1 MNNLKFKKA
10 QGIYLFLLNTINMTA
25 IVMPWG
31 VCYYKGILHPHLIKH
46 EQVHWEQYK
55 KHGRF
60 LFSILYLIENLRK
73 GYQDNKY
80 EIEARR
86 SER

>member
-1 MNNLKFKKA
+1 
-10 QGIYLFLLNTINMTA
+10 
-25 IVMPWG
+25 MPWG
-31 VCYYKGILHPHLIKH
+31 ICYYKGILHPHLRKH
-46 EQVHWEQYK
+46 EEVHWEQYK

-60 LFSILYLIENLRK
+60 LFPILYLIEMIKK